1 MKKETDALREEKM
14 NEWFKQQ
21 AKKMEKEILEH
32 QEEERL
38 KKELEMQKAEEKKK
52 KKLESKERF
61 KEWK

>member
-1 MKKETDALREEKM
+1 MHKEEIKKEADALREEKM

-38 KKELEMQKAEEKKK
+38 KKELEKWKTKWK
-52 KKLESKERF
+52 RNILLF
-61 KEWK
+61 KWG